1 VLVDDRR
8 EHQVEVN
15 LRKQTLE
22 IPEEVAGLK
31 IPASIEP
38 VGTA

>member
-15 LRKQTLE
+15 LRKQTVA
-22 IPEEVAGLK
+22 IPEEVAG
-31 IPASIEP
+31 
-38 VGTA
+38 